1 MQYTSSSFAG
11 TLVSLF
17 GWALRPSAQSPELS
31 GPFPVPAAFHSHV
44 PDAVLDRVLLPS
56 FAFTER
62 LLARLRPIQHGNVHL
77 YLLYILGAVVALL
90 LWR

>member
-11 TLVSLF
+11 MLVSLL
-17 GWALRPSAQSPELS
+17 GWALHPTAQSPKLS
-31 GPFPVPAAFHSHV
+31 GPFPATAVFHSHV
-44 PDAVLDRVLLPS
+44 PDTVLDRALLPS
-56 FAFTER
+56 FALIGR
-62 LLARLRPIQHGNVHL
+62 LLARLRPIHHGNVHL